1 LRRFNLVERV
11 VDVAAS
17 FADVFLQASAICAE
31 IDVLASFAEVAVVG
45 PRADTLNPKPN
56 TLNPKS

>member
-1 LRRFNLVERV
+1 